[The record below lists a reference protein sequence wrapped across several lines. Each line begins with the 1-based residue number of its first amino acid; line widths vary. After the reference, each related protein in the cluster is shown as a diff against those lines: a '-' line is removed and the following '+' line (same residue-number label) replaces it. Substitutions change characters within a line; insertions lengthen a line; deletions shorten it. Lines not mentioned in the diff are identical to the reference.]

1 MTDQVLDR
9 ASNIGVQMK
18 DETAKRRQILD
29 GARDVF
35 LNLGFDGASMSE
47 IARAAGVSKGTLY
60 VYFSSKEVLF
70 ENLIWDERRMQA
82 ERLFSFDRAASDIR
96 AVLRQLGVSF
106 LDSLTQPTSVAHTR
120 TVIAVASKFPQI
132 GRAFYEA
139 GPSYGIQRLAEF
151 LSGPTA
157 SASLNIDDTTLAAT
171 LFIELCLSKHFKKML
186 FCVASRPSP
195 TEITEHIDNTVNFFH
210 RIYGKQPARS
220 VPCSFQDGKL

>member
-9 ASNIGVQMK
+9 PSNVASGVQGK

-35 LNLGFDGASMSE
+35 LNLGFDAASMNE

-60 VYFSSKEVLF
+60 VYFSSKEALF
-70 ENLIWDERRMQA
+70 EELIRDDRRIQA
-82 ERLFSFDRAASDIR
+82 ERLFSFDPAASDIR
-96 AVLRQLGVSF
+96 AVLQQLGVSF
-106 LDSLTQPTSVAHTR
+106 LDSLTQPTSIAHTR

-139 GPSYGIQRLAEF
+139 GPSYGIERLAQF
-151 LSGPTA
+151 LSGPAA
-157 SASLNIDDTTLAAT
+157 SASLDIDDTTRAAI

-186 FCVASRPSP
+186 FCAAGRPSP
-195 TEITEHIDNTVNFFH
+195 TEIAEHIENSVNFFL
-210 RIYGKQPARS
+210 RIYAKRS
-220 VPCSFQDGKL
+220 N